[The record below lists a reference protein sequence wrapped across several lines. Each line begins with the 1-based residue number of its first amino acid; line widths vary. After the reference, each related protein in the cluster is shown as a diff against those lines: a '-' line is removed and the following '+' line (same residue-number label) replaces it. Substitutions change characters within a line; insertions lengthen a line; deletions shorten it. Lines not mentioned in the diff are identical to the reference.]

1 MIYHV
6 ITKADWQNAEVKG
19 FYEARSLETEGFI
32 HTSKIYQVQGVL
44 DRYYKNITDLLLLE
58 IDELKLTCPL
68 KYEKA
73 LSLNE
78 EFPHIYGRL
87 NLDAV
92 LRVTTIENH
101 NDTASLQ

>member
-6 ITKADWQNAEVKG
+6 ITKADWQNALLEG
-19 FYEARSLETEGFI
+19 FYAASSLASEGFI
-32 HTSKIYQVQGVL
+32 HTSKINQVQGVL
-44 DRYYKNITDLLLLE
+44 DRYYKNNTDLLLLE
-58 IDELKLTCPL
+58 IDELKLVCPL

-87 NLDAV
+87 NIDAV
-92 LRVTTIENH
+92 VSVTTIDYNG
-101 NDTASLQ
+101 DSAYLK